1 MLKAQESSYFRKK
14 GKFWE
19 PCKKSDKN
27 RIEMNFSDIKSEEL
41 CPQPINFK
49 QISELFEKS
58 VRIDDSMELGKT
70 IKFMN
75 DNNKEFISGINQ
87 DPPEAKTNGMEF
99 WQKFRISLGIG
110 DSFCR
115 NSKKLDKE
123 EDVDSKMQLKTERM
137 SKESLTSLKNSK
149 YKDNAEINMKKSG
162 KNGHVMKIK
171 SKLNINHRN
180 GSKTVKTSKT
190 DSEIKLEKSG
200 KKMHVRN
207 RTKSN
212 IKTKKVTNETASD
225 SETSQLDAKME
236 TKIKRVRKNST
247 KIKQQ

>member
-1 MLKAQESSYFRKK
+1 MLKAQESSYFRRK

-123 EDVDSKMQLKTERM
+123 EDVDKNYDSKMQVKSERM

-149 YKDNAEINMKKSG
+149 HKDNAEINMKKSG
-162 KNGHVMKIK
+162 KNGHVMK
-171 SKLNINHRN
+171 
-180 GSKTVKTSKT
+180 TFKT
-190 DSEIKLEKSG
+190 DPEIKVEKSG

-212 IKTKKVTNETASD
+212 IKSKTVTNETASD

-236 TKIKRVRKNST
+236 TKVKRVRKNST
-247 KIKQQ
+247 KIKQH